1 MGAENLRQRIFALV
15 DGTTGKYKADAYDYG
30 MIAVIVLSLV
40 PLASKQMTPFLTVLD
55 KATACIFIIDYLLRW
70 GTADILMQ
78 RGKASFFL
86 YPVTVMAII
95 DLLSILPSFLVLS
108 RGLELLKVLRVVRA
122 VKLLRYSKSF
132 ELVADVI
139 RDQRAPLLAVVVLAV
154 GYVLLSALIVFNVEP
169 ETFDTFFDAV
179 YWATMSLTTVG
190 YGDIYPVT
198 NAGQLITIISSFFG
212 IAIVALPAGVITAGY
227 VERLQREKRELWN
240 QLKDEIAERN
250 SENEEE

>member
-1 MGAENLRQRIFALV
+1 MGAGNLREKIFALV

-40 PLASKQMTPFLTVLD
+40 PLASKTMTPFLTVLD
-55 KATACIFIIDYLLRW
+55 KVTACLFIVDYLLRW

-78 RGKASFFL
+78 RGKASFLL

-122 VKLLRYSKSF
+122 AKLLRYSKSF

-169 ETFDTFFDAV
+169 QTFDSFFDAV

-227 VERLQREKRELWN
+227 VERLQRERRGQW
-240 QLKDEIAERN
+240 QQFHDEVAGK
-250 SENEEE
+250 SSGKEEE

>member
-1 MGAENLRQRIFALV
+1 MGAGNLREKIFALV

-40 PLASKQMTPFLTVLD
+40 PLASKTMTPFLTVLD
-55 KATACIFIIDYLLRW
+55 KVTACLFIVDYLLRW

-78 RGKASFFL
+78 RGKASFLL

-122 VKLLRYSKSF
+122 AKLLRYSKSF

-169 ETFDTFFDAV
+169 QTFDSFFDAV

-227 VERLQREKRELWN
+227 VERLRRDRRDEWEKWEQQRRAEQSETEEK
-240 QLKDEIAERN
+240 
-250 SENEEE
+250 

>member
-1 MGAENLRQRIFALV
+1 MGAEKRKQKIFALV
-15 DGTTGKYKADAYDYG
+15 DGTTGRYKADAYDYG

-40 PLASKQMTPFLTVLD
+40 PLAAKTMTPFLTVLD
-55 KATACIFIIDYLLRW
+55 KVTACLFIVDYLLRW

-78 RGKASFFL
+78 RGKASFLL

-122 VKLLRYSKSF
+122 AKLLRYSKSF

-169 ETFDTFFDAV
+169 QTFDSFFDAV

-227 VERLQREKRELWN
+227 VERLQREKRELWE
-240 QLKDEIAERN
+240 QLKDEITERN